1 MLISSYWALVHNDG
15 LHLVKIKHAI
25 AQLMCTLS
33 YGWQLQWNPVYPH
46 DFFIWLPVTKKIH
59 SYVRKL
65 KIYIIVLW
73 FSAVSKAKSNLSC
86 YIDDVELIRTN
97 WCSNQ
102 KKKICSLTCLQ
113 PFPSDLHGSNMQ
125 PLKLLS
131 SSITGKKEYQKHL
144 SKHEQS
150 QTNQQV
156 ASLSNKKKYFLS
168 SHLQASSSSSRAR
181 ISAVATHQPIVSHRF
196 RPCLG
201 PSPQNARRV

>member
-102 KKKICSLTCLQ
+102 KKKDLFTHLPSTFSLW
-113 PFPSDLHGSNMQ
+113 
-125 PLKLLS
+125 S
-131 SSITGKKEYQKHL
+131 SRKQHAATQ
-144 SKHEQS
+144 
-150 QTNQQV
+150 
-156 ASLSNKKKYFLS
+156 ASLFLHHWQERIPKTSQQTRAITNKPAGSFS
-168 SHLQASSSSSRAR
+168 
-181 ISAVATHQPIVSHRF
+181 F
-196 RPCLG
+196 E
-201 PSPQNARRV
+201 

>member
-102 KKKICSLTCLQ
+102 KKKRFVHSPAFNLFPLIFTEATCSHSSFSL
-113 PFPSDLHGSNMQ
+113 PPSL
-125 PLKLLS
+125 
-131 SSITGKKEYQKHL
+131 
-144 SKHEQS
+144 
-150 QTNQQV
+150 
-156 ASLSNKKKYFLS
+156 
-168 SHLQASSSSSRAR
+168 AR
-181 ISAVATHQPIVSHRF
+181 KNTKNISANTSNHKQTSR
-196 RPCLG
+196 
-201 PSPQNARRV
+201 